1 MAVLRQMTSDF
12 RDPTIWLVLSIVA
25 RGIVDIV
32 LFVLLDQDLVKHDR
46 AEVGVEYELSLI
58 YGRLGHQLPTPDQGR
73 VKGNNNYV
81 GRIVATIASFGI
93 YSFWWFYN
101 QMDEP
106 NRHFKTNWA
115 QEGSLA
121 VAVNTLR

>member
-1 MAVLRQMTSDF
+1 MAVLRQMTGDF

-58 YGRLGHQLPTPDQGR
+58 YGRLGHQLPAPDQGR

-81 GRIVATIASFGI
+81 GRIVATIASFGV
-93 YSFWWFYN
+93 YAFWWFYN
-101 QMDEP
+101 QMDGP
-106 NRHFKTNWA
+106 NRHFQTNWA
-115 QEGSLA
+115 QEDSLG